1 MYFKIEAK
9 ADAAAGSAIVVTIQT
24 SIVDPDAGDS
34 EYTAGNTESV
44 DQYANFIGTTN
55 VILKTVNPTTA
66 EGLATVY
73 TPSATAQ
80 VSNTTV

>member
-9 ADAAAGSAIVVTIQT
+9 ADAAAGSATVVTIRT

-34 EYTAGNTESV
+34 EFTAGNTESV
-44 DQYANFIGTTN
+44 DRYANFIGTTN
-55 VILKTVNPTTA
+55 VILKTLNPNTD
-66 EGLATVY
+66 ELPVVY

-80 VSNTTV
+80 VSNTTA